1 MRTVES
7 SSQRALVRPES
18 ARQAAPRRPREGEKA
33 NGNAHWRRYTARLEV
48 DAGVRKLGLEGE
60 AAPDL
65 DDKVGRVLVED
76 LQGMTRA
83 SVSFELPAR
92 EQARERRR
100 RRTGSSS
107 SRSSCALLWSRRYSR
122 TTLSSS
128 GSSAPR

>member
-7 SSQRALVRPES
+7 SSQRALARPES

-65 DDKVGRVLVED
+65 DDKVGRVLVEN
-76 LQGMTRA
+76 LQGMPGVIVRFVVLA
-83 SVSFELPAR
+83 L
-92 EQARERRR
+92 EQAREKEIDAQARARQGAPARSCGRAGTRARR
-100 RRTGSSS
+100 
-107 SRSSCALLWSRRYSR
+107 
-122 TTLSSS
+122 
-128 GSSAPR
+128 